1 MLSNILLVSAIRQL
15 ESVTGKHMS
24 PLSSPSPSGTV
35 AGNVNWFG
43 HHGDSLE
50 N

>member
-1 MLSNILLVSAIRQL
+1 MLSNIVLVSAIL
-15 ESVTGKHMS
+15 ESATGKHMS

-35 AGNVNWFG
+35 GGNVNWFG